1 MRTRAKLGF
10 AVAGVA
16 GLALACFGAAAYALE
31 VPPLPPVPSTPTVT
45 VPLPVEP
52 PPLPPPPVLP
62 APTVPALPAPPP
74 ASPALPAPP
83 VEPVSPSVAP
93 SPSSVPDAIVAPGG
107 GSGSPPESTRVG
119 SREGASARGAEATR
133 TRRHPR
139 AATIRFELRR
149 ATRVL
154 VIVRGPLPECVE
166 AGRFALRGNR
176 GENELV
182 FRGRVRN
189 RRLAPGT
196 YLLGLRPD
204 EGRRRW
210 VAVRVHQHRVT
221 PLSRAVVSRSLSRC
235 AEDFDLQAASFGSL
249 AGPADGGPPPRSD
262 RAAPETSAAPVPDVT
277 LDEPP
282 LVDVLGFAED
292 SSSGLLPAA
301 FAIAVLLLLVA
312 SVAGIAVFLIK
323 FLRSPTV

>member
-1 MRTRAKLGF
+1 MGLAAV
-10 AVAGVA
+10 AVAGF
-16 GLALACFGAAAYALE
+16 ALACFGATAYALE
-31 VPPLPPVPSTPTVT
+31 VPTLPTVPTTALPTVT
-45 VPLPVEP
+45 LPLPV
-52 PPLPPPPVLP
+52 PPPPTLP
-62 APTVPALPAPPP
+62 VPPP
-74 ASPALPAPP
+74 PTLPAPP
-83 VEPVSPSVAP
+83 VAPAPTLPAPPEPPPAPSAPQVAPVSPSVPP
-93 SPSSVPDAIVAPGG
+93 STVPGAIVAPEG
-107 GSGSPPESTRVG
+107 GSSPRPESTG
-119 SREGASARGAEATR
+119 TQSRGRAPASGAEATR

-154 VIVRGPLPECVE
+154 VIVRGPLPECDE
-166 AGRFALRGNR
+166 TGRFALRGNR

-210 VAVRVHQHRVT
+210 VAVRVHERRVT

-235 AEDFDLQAASFGSL
+235 AEDFDVRAAAFGSL

-262 RAAPETSAAPVPDVT
+262 RAAPETPAAPVPDMT

-292 SSSGLLPAA
+292 STSGLLPAA

-323 FLRSPTV
+323 FLRSPTI